1 MPNNINLS
9 KYRKSPADS
18 AGQRGAGTSNRQHPF
33 PRRPLA
39 LFLAAL
45 GLATANPAAAGDD
58 RVFALGEVRVVA
70 TPDDEESLGST
81 RIDLESIRE
90 NNRNTVGTALD
101 MVPGVNASRLGARN
115 EQTVFVRGFD
125 SRQVPLFVDGI
136 PVYVPYDG
144 YVDLARFTTFDLSRI
159 EVAKGFS
166 SMVYGPN
173 TLGGAINLISRRPGK
188 AFEGEVGGGFTFDST
203 GENNGYHGY
212 TNVGTNQGLW
222 YAQFSASYADQD
234 YFRIPD
240 SYSATA
246 GEDGGKRNNS
256 YSSDRKYNLK
266 LGLTPN
272 ATDEY
277 AINYINQHGTKGTPP
292 YAGSAADVQLRYWQW
307 PYWDKESIYLLT
319 TTAIGEHRIKFRA
332 YHDIFRNSLSI
343 YTNASY
349 TTQPAKSPRSWYD
362 DYTDGFSAEGDFRLA
377 ASNQLKVAYHFKEDV
392 HREHN
397 LGEPIRRFRDQTQSF
412 GIEDVQQLGERLS
425 LVTGLGYDQR
435 KTLDAQDYN
444 STTKVISDFRKAD
457 NDATNAQA
465 GLLYKVSASGR
476 LQASIAQKS
485 RFPTIKERYSYR
497 LGTGIPNADLKTE
510 EAVHYELGYSD
521 RITSSLLGEAR
532 IFHSDIDNLIQQVKV
547 PSTACG
553 STTCLQSQNVSKASA
568 DGLELSLNGEL
579 LRNVDIAT
587 SYSYL
592 DRRNRSGD
600 GLFLTD
606 TPHHNLFAALTWHAT
621 GALALSTSVNAMS
634 RRYSSSDGKQI
645 APAFAVANLKASYRF
660 AKGLTLEAGVSNLF
674 DRLYYVAEGYPEV
687 GRTFFTQFNLPL

>member
-1 MPNNINLS
+1 MNNKLNMP
-9 KYRKSPADS
+9 RES
-18 AGQRGAGTSNRQHPF
+18 ARFT
-33 PRRPLA
+33 RRPLSA
-39 LFLAAL
+39 ALAAL
-45 GLATANPAAAGDD
+45 SLGLPALSALAADEP
-58 RVFALGEVRVVA
+58 VFALGEVKVVA
-70 TPDDEESLGST
+70 SPDGKENLGST
-81 RIDLESIRE
+81 RIDLDDIRD
-90 NNRNTVGTALD
+90 NNRNTVGTALE
-101 MVPGVNASRLGARN
+101 MAPGVNASRFGARN
-115 EQTVFVRGFD
+115 EQTVYVRGFD

-173 TLGGAINLISRRPGK
+173 TLGGAINLISRRPVK
-188 AFEGEVGGGFTFDST
+188 AFEGEVGGGFTFDSK

-212 TNVGTNQGLW
+212 TNVATNQGKW
-222 YAQFSASYADQD
+222 YAQFSAAYANQD
-234 YFRIPD
+234 YYRIGD
-240 SYSATA
+240 GYSATA

-292 YAGSAADVQLRYWQW
+292 YAGSVAGVFPRYWQW
-307 PYWDKESIYLLT
+307 PYWDKESFYLLT
-319 TTAIGEHRIKFRA
+319 NTAIGEHRIKFRA
-332 YHDIFRNSLSI
+332 YHDTFRNSLFAFD
-343 YTNASY
+343 NASY
-349 TTQPAKSPRSWYD
+349 STMKAKSSFESWYD

-397 LGEPIRRFRDQTQSF
+397 WGEPIRSFRDQTQSF
-412 GIEDVQQLGERLS
+412 NIEDVQQLGDRLS
-425 LVTGLGYDQR
+425 LVSGLGYDQR

-444 STTKVISDFRKAD
+444 STTKVISDFRKGD
-457 NDATNAQA
+457 NDAFNAQL
-465 GLLYKVSASGR
+465 GLLYKTSTSGR

-485 RFPTIKERYSYR
+485 RFATIKERYSYR
-497 LGTGIPNADLKTE
+497 MGTGIPNADLKTE
-510 EAVHYELGYSD
+510 EAVHYELGYSE
-521 RITSSLLGEAR
+521 RIGSSLLGEAR

-592 DRRNRSGD
+592 ERHNRSGD

-606 TPHHNLFAALTWHAT
+606 TPHHNLFAAVSWHPT
-621 GALALSTSVNAMS
+621 GALTLGTSVSAMS
-634 RRYSSSDGKQI
+634 RRYSSSDGKQV
-645 APAFAVANLKASYRF
+645 APAFAIANLKAGYRF
-660 AKGLTLEAGVSNLF
+660 SNGLLLEAGVSNLF
-674 DRLYYVAEGYPEV
+674 DKLYYVAEGYPEA
-687 GRTFFTQFNLPL
+687 GRTFFTNFNLPL

>member
-1 MPNNINLS
+1 MRKNIHTQPKHSSFARHPLS
-9 KYRKSPADS
+9 
-18 AGQRGAGTSNRQHPF
+18 
-33 PRRPLA
+33 LA
-39 LFLAAL
+39 LAAL
-45 GLATANPAAAGDD
+45 WLGLPALPAMAAEEP
-58 RVFALGEVRVVA
+58 VFALGEVKVVA
-70 TPDDEESLGST
+70 SPDGRDSLGST
-81 RIDLESIRE
+81 TLDLDDIRD

-101 MVPGVNASRLGARN
+101 MVPGVNASRFGARN

-173 TLGGAINLISRRPGK
+173 TLGGAINLISRRPSK
-188 AFEGEVGGGFTFDST
+188 AFEGEIGGGFTFDST

-212 TNVGTNQGLW
+212 TNVGTNQGMW

-292 YAGSAADVQLRYWQW
+292 YAGSVAGITPRYWQW
-307 PYWDKESIYLLT
+307 PYWDKESLYLLT

-332 YHDIFRNSLSI
+332 YHDTFRNSLFSFD
-343 YTNASY
+343 NANYNSKTRPY
-349 TTQPAKSPRSWYD
+349 AFESWYD
-362 DYTDGFSAEGDFRLA
+362 DYTDGLSIEGDFRLA
-377 ASNQLKVAYHFKEDV
+377 AVNQLKVAYHFKEDV
-392 HREHN
+392 HREHDK
-397 LGEPIRRFRDQTQSF
+397 GQPIRRFRDQTQSF
-412 GIEDVQQLGERLS
+412 NIEDSHQFTDRLA

-435 KTLDAQDYN
+435 QTQDAQDYN
-444 STTKVISDFRKAD
+444 STTGVISDFRKNN
-457 NDATNAQA
+457 NDALNAQA
-465 GLLYKVSASGR
+465 GLIFKTSTSGR

-497 LGTGIPNADLKTE
+497 MGRGIPNADLKTE
-510 EAVHYELGYSD
+510 EALHYELGYSD
-521 RITSSLLGEAR
+521 HISSSLLGEVR
-532 IFHSDIDNLIQQVKV
+532 VFHSDIDNLIQSVV
-547 PSTACG
+547 IAPTACT
-553 STTCLQSQNVSKASA
+553 SAPCSQSQNVSKASA
-568 DGLELSLNGEL
+568 DGFELSVRGEV

-606 TPHHNLFAALTWHAT
+606 TPHHNLFAALTWRPTDAI
-621 GALALSTSVNAMS
+621 AISTSVNAMS

-645 APAFAVANLKASYRF
+645 APGFAVANLKAGYRF
-660 AKGLTLEAGVSNLF
+660 ANGLLLEAGINNLF
-674 DRLYYVAEGYPEV
+674 DKLYYVAEGYPEA
-687 GRTFFTQFNLPL
+687 GRTFFTNFNLPL